1 MYSMRRVK
9 KAMQRVPYL
18 KIINESQWVIL
29 RQVNPYLG
37 ERKLPDAILG
47 LIGRIL
53 MEEKLDVHDYIAVF
67 FDPLRNDTIE
77 IYDALYLYPYTLANH
92 DKDFNIDVIS
102 HRDGKRISW
111 SGYGIEVQETGS
123 RIYLIYGMREADV
136 WREAL

>member
-1 MYSMRRVK
+1 
-9 KAMQRVPYL
+9 MQRVPYL

-29 RQVNPYLG
+29 RQMNPYLG

-111 SGYGIEVQETGS
+111 SGYGIEVQETGA
-123 RIYLIYGMREADV
+123 RIYLIYGMRETDV
-136 WREAL
+136 WRKAL